1 MLQGNFPMPR
11 RSSGLPPGKAKGGQI
26 RFTDVTRST
35 RADFENLF
43 EQPGAPK
50 YCWCMAWRRLEN
62 REHAPN
68 DERRRAVMA
77 LVEAGTPVGILA
89 HAEGKTVGWCSVA
102 PRETYRKMS
111 RQQDDTEAGIIG
123 RSSASTCRGRR
134 AAVGWQAP
142 CSTRPSI
149 TVSPTVPGQSR
160 PIRST
165 RLRRATDSWD
175 FETCSWPADSTR
187 SAWLARAGM

>member
-1 MLQGNFPMPR
+1 MPR

-50 YCWCMAWRRLEN
+50 YCWCMAWL
-62 REHAPN
+62 
-68 DERRRAVMA
+68 MA

-102 PRETYRKMS
+102 PRET
-111 RQQDDTEAGIIG
+111 
-123 RSSASTCRGRR
+123 
-134 AAVGWQAP
+134 
-142 CSTRPSI
+142 
-149 TVSPTVPGQSR
+149 
-160 PIRST
+160 
-165 RLRRATDSWD
+165 
-175 FETCSWPADSTR
+175 
-187 SAWLARAGM
+187 